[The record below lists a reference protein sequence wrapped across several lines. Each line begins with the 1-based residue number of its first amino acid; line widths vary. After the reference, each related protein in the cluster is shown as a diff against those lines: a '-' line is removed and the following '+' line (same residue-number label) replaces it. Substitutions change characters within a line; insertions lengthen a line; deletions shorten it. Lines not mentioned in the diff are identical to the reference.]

1 MPKFKYVAMDAAG
14 RESRGEIEAD
24 NQARAI
30 ELLKEKNFYPTNVTA
45 AISSRGGAAAA
56 RAGNRKGAGG
66 GMGKEIKL
74 PGFLG
79 FLSRVK
85 PKELMVFT
93 RQLATLQNAGL
104 PLLRSLNVLQR
115 QQQNDKLRKA
125 IGGMAESVEG
135 GSTFAESLAQQG
147 NVFDRFYVNMVRAGE
162 ASGSLDTILV
172 RLADFLEKAERT
184 KNKVKGAM
192 VYPLVVMI
200 MALAIL
206 VVLMVFVVPKF
217 EEIFKDLLG
226 DEALPVITQFVLSLS
241 SMAVKNGPLILV
253 AIVVMVVLLRVFKN
267 TAFGARLFDKFKLKF
282 PIFGP
287 LFLKTAVSNFSRTLG
302 TLMTGGVP
310 VLQALNIVR
319 EVVNSEVI
327 AKAVGTIHDSVKE
340 GESMVIPME
349 NSGVFP
355 SMVISMI
362 QVGEETGALPDMMM
376 KVADTYD
383 SEVDTAVEAMT
394 SIIEPIL
401 IIFLAVIVGTIVIA
415 MFMPLVSIID
425 KLA

>member
-1 MPKFKYVAMDAAG
+1 MPKFKYVAMDARG
-14 RESRGEIEAD
+14 RETRGEIEAET
-24 NQARAI
+24 QARAI
-30 ELLKEKNFYPTNVTA
+30 DLLKERNFYPTNVTL
-45 AISSRGGAAAA
+45 STGRRGGAAA
-56 RAGNRKGAGG
+56 GKGAKKAGKGG
-66 GMGKEIKL
+66 LSTEIAL
-74 PGFLG
+74 PGFLN
-79 FLSRVK
+79 RVK

-115 QQQNDKLRKA
+115 QQKNVKLRSA
-125 IGGMAESVEG
+125 ISGMADSVES
-135 GSTFAESLAQQG
+135 GSTFAEALAQQDDI
-147 NVFDRFYVNMVRAGE
+147 FDRFFVNMVRAGE

-192 VYPLVVMI
+192 VYPMVVMV
-200 MALAIL
+200 MAVAIL
-206 VVLMVFVVPKF
+206 IVLMVFVVPQF
-217 EEIFKDLLG
+217 EEIFADLLG
-226 DEALPVITQFVLSLS
+226 DQPLPVLTQFVL
-241 SMAVKNGPLILV
+241 
-253 AIVVMVVLLRVFKN
+253 RVS
-267 TAFGARLFDKFKLKF
+267 TAFVENGLMILGGIAALVIGSKFFKRTKVGARILDRFKLRS

-319 EVVNSEVI
+319 EVVNSDVI
-327 AKAVGTIHDSVKE
+327 AQAVSGVHDSVKE
-340 GESMVIPME
+340 GESMVTPME
-349 NSGVFP
+349 NSRVFP
-355 SMVISMI
+355 DMVISMI

-383 SEVDTAVEAMT
+383 NEVDTAVEAMT
-394 SIIEPIL
+394 SVIEPIL

-425 KLA
+425 QLA

>member
-1 MPKFKYVAMDAAG
+1 MPKFKYVAMDARG
-14 RESRGEIEAD
+14 RETRGEIEAET
-24 NQARAI
+24 QARAI
-30 ELLKEKNFYPTNVTA
+30 DLLKERNYYPTNVTL
-45 AISSRGGAAAA
+45 STGRRGGGAAA
-56 RAGNRKGAGG
+56 KGGKKEGKGG
-66 GMGKEIKL
+66 LSTEITL
-74 PGFLG
+74 PGFLN
-79 FLSRVK
+79 RVK

-115 QQQNDKLRKA
+115 QQQNVKLRNA
-125 IGGMAESVEG
+125 IGGMADSVES
-135 GSTFAESLAQQG
+135 GSTFAEALAQQDDI
-147 NVFDRFYVNMVRAGE
+147 FDRFFVNMVRAGE

-192 VYPLVVMI
+192 VYPMVVMF
-200 MALAIL
+200 MAMAIL
-206 VVLMVFVVPKF
+206 IVLMVFVVPQF
-217 EEIFKDLLG
+217 EEIFADLLG
-226 DEALPVITQFVLSLS
+226 DQPLPALTQFVLAASTAILE
-241 SMAVKNGPLILV
+241 NGLIILGI
-253 AIVVMVVLLRVFKN
+253 IVVIVVGSKFFKK
-267 TAFGARLFDKFKLKF
+267 TKVGAQSLDRFKLRA

-319 EVVNSEVI
+319 EVVNSDVI
-327 AKAVGTIHDSVKE
+327 AQAVSKVHDSVKE
-340 GESMVIPME
+340 GESMVTPME
-349 NSGVFP
+349 NSRIFP

-383 SEVDTAVEAMT
+383 NEVDTAVEAMT
-394 SIIEPIL
+394 SVIEPIL

-425 KLA
+425 QLA

>member
-1 MPKFKYVAMDAAG
+1 MPKFKYVAMDARG
-14 RESRGEIEAD
+14 RETRGEIDAD

-30 ELLKEKNFYPTNVTA
+30 DLLKERNLYPTSVTA
-45 AISSRGGAAAA
+45 AAGARGAAAA
-56 RAGNRKGAGG
+56 RGG
-66 GMGKEIKL
+66 KTNAASGMSKEIKL
-74 PGFLG
+74 PGFLS
-79 FLSRVK
+79 FLDRVK

-115 QQQNDKLRKA
+115 QQQNTKLRSA
-125 IGGMAESVEG
+125 IGAMAESVEG
-135 GSTFAESLAQQG
+135 GSTFAEALAQQG
-147 NVFDRFYVNMVRAGE
+147 DVFDRFFVNMARAGE

-192 VYPLVVMI
+192 VYPMVVMV
-200 MALAIL
+200 MALGIL
-206 VVLMVFVVPKF
+206 TVLMVFVVPKF
-217 EEIFKDLLG
+217 EEIFSDMLG
-226 DEALPVITQFVLSLS
+226 DTPLPVLTQFVLRVS
-241 SMAVKNGPLILV
+241 SAAVSNGLVILLGIV
-253 AIVVMVVLLRVFKN
+253 ALVIGAKMFKR
-267 TAFGARLFDKFKLKF
+267 TETGARVLDRMKLKA
-282 PIFGP
+282 PVFGP

-327 AKAVGTIHDSVKE
+327 AKAVTTIHDSVKE
-340 GESMVIPME
+340 GESMVVPME

-383 SEVDTAVEAMT
+383 NEVDTAVEAMT

-401 IIFLAVIVGTIVIA
+401 IIFLAIVVGTIVIA
-415 MFMPLVSIID
+415 MFMPLVSIMD
-425 KLA
+425 QLG